1 MPDGVQIDT
10 DGVDVV
16 ARGMRAQADG
26 GFAAAAERGSA
37 LHQHGVEFGR
47 RITVSAVVTEA
58 KQRYAQALENT
69 EANLRA
75 YHAAAGVLA
84 TAADEIA
91 RMFASADMSSVQAQ
105 RKVQELINGAVQS
118 ANGAMSGQTDEA
130 VP

>member
-1 MPDGVQIDT
+1 VPDGVQIDT

-16 ARGMRAQADG
+16 ARGMRTQADG
-26 GFAAAAERGSA
+26 GFAAVADRGSE
-37 LHQHGVEFGR
+37 LHRHGVEFGR
-47 RITVSAVVTEA
+47 RITASSVVTEA

-75 YHAAAGVLA
+75 YHTAAGVLA

-91 RMFASADMSSVQAQ
+91 KMFATADMSSAQAQ
-105 RKVQELINGAVQS
+105 RKVQELIDGAAQA
-118 ANGAMSGQTDEA
+118 ANAAMTGQTDGA